1 MTTDDVN
8 ARLAACTAE
17 ERALLVVLAIAGEP
31 MGRQRILEHMRA
43 LGVALPIAQWV
54 DELARLRER
63 KLVVEMGE
71 RGAAIAPELSWPVL
85 AMAPPLPAPDRTRR
99 CGRSPGRRSGAWTS
113 RCEPT
118 AWASCSPSSRS

>member
-1 MTTDDVN
+1 MTEMDVN

-63 KLVVEMGE
+63 GLVADMGE
-71 RGAAIAPELSWPVL
+71 RGTGIALL
-85 AMAPPLPAPDRTRR
+85 RAPLPNADARQRDEDD
-99 CGRSPGRRSGAWTS
+99 GD
-113 RCEPT
+113 
-118 AWASCSPSSRS
+118 